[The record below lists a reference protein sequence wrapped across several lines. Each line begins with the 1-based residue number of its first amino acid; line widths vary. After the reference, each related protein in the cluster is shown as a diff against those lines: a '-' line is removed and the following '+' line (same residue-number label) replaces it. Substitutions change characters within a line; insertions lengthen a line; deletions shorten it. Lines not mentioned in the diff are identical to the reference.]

1 MALTNMMIRG
11 FDANNIK
18 QGNTLSDD
26 QLRAD
31 KFHYGL
37 ANPPFG
43 IKWEK
48 AKKEVE
54 REHKQLKYAG
64 RFGPGLPSI
73 SDGSMLFF
81 TALGIKNGNAGK
93 WWWPSGYSPFWLA
106 TV

>member
-1 MALTNMMIRG
+1 MPITSS
-11 FDANNIK
+11 K
-18 QGNTLSDD
+18 GNTLSDD

-64 RFGPGLPSI
+64 RFGPEPAEY
-73 SDGSMLFF
+73 FWWF
-81 TALGIKNGNAGK
+81 NAVLLHLVSK
-93 WWWPSGYSPFWLA
+93 WKRQKMVVAEW
-106 TV
+106 V